1 MKSHLDEEHV
11 IKRSLSIEQWHQL
24 GLRGDRIPVTI
35 TLAGD
40 SMRPLIRRGR
50 DRVTILPV
58 SHKLRIGDIVL
69 FRRDREMYVVHRI
82 WKIRDGMVQT
92 LGDNCMTPDS
102 WMPLESVWGQI
113 VRLERFGRSWR
124 MDTCLA
130 RAWGNVWMALFPLRV
145 LYKKC
150 RRAAGR
156 CFRSVFPKKE

>member
-1 MKSHLDEEHV
+1 MKSHSHEDPV

-24 GLRGDRIPVTI
+24 GLQGDRIPVTI

-69 FRRDREMYVVHRI
+69 FRRDQEMYVVHRV

-92 LGDNCMTPDS
+92 LGDNCVTPDS
-102 WMPLESVWGQI
+102 WIPVSDVWGL
-113 VRLERFGRSWR
+113 VVKMERCGRTFRLDGKTARVFGR
-124 MDTCLA
+124 
-130 RAWGNVWMALFPLRV
+130 GWMAVYPLRRTYRQLRNNCGKV
-145 LYKKC
+145 I
-150 RRAAGR
+150 
-156 CFRSVFPKKE
+156 RSLWG